1 MRNFSKEKYPDIIF
15 EIIEKGQVREKLFQR
30 LLVKEKKKTRS
41 NPLFPHNGNR
51 KSNGESIVQLYY
63 IYIVAIRDEKSRVLA
78 ETERGN

>member
-15 EIIEKGQVREKLFQR
+15 EIIEKSQVREKFQR

-63 IYIVAIRDEKSRVLA
+63 IYIATIRDEKSRVLA

>member
-15 EIIEKGQVREKLFQR
+15 EIIEKSQVREKFQR